1 MKSKINVYLSGLL
14 ALIFVTACAATQELK
29 TSITSKA
36 SSITS
41 TVDPAIV
48 NQVPAD
54 KREGFSKAEFD
65 LNVSNQKVKL
75 AELKSE
81 LAAGRKKYAGY
92 EEDLAVKF
100 QKEAE
105 IDYDLVKIAAIINSG
120 LGKKEDNPKIKAKLQ
135 TKKLEMQADRIKIN
149 ANLEATKKK
158 NDALTEEVARMDEA
172 IKAMK
177 FDGGEVPEKQIS
189 APAAPEKAPTKT
201 DKTEQVQQ
209 EEMK

>member
-1 MKSKINVYLSGLL
+1 M
-14 ALIFVTACAATQELK
+14 QELK
-29 TSITSKA
+29 TSITSKV

-41 TVDPAIV
+41 TVDPAVV
-48 NQVPAD
+48 NQVLAD

-65 LNVSNQKVKL
+65 LNVANQKVKL

-81 LAAGRKKYAGY
+81 LVGGRKKSAGY

-120 LGKKEDNPKIKAKLQ
+120 LGKKEDNAKTKANLQ
-135 TKKLEMQADRIKIN
+135 AKKLEMQANRIKIN
-149 ANLEATKKK
+149 ANLEATIEK
-158 NDALTEEVARMDEA
+158 NNALTEEVARMDGA

-177 FDGGEVPEKQIS
+177 FDGGKVPEK
-189 APAAPEKAPTKT
+189 
-201 DKTEQVQQ
+201 
-209 EEMK
+209 

>member
-1 MKSKINVYLSGLL
+1 MKIKKNVYLSGLL
-14 ALIFVTACAATQELK
+14 ALIFVTGCATTQELK
-29 TSITSKA
+29 TSITSKV

-48 NQVPAD
+48 NQVPVD

-65 LNVSNQKVKL
+65 LNVANQKAKL

-81 LAAGRKKYAGY
+81 IAAGGKKAAGY
-92 EEDLAVKF
+92 EADLAVKF

-120 LGKKEDNPKIKAKLQ
+120 LGKKEDNLKTKANLQ
-135 TKKLEMQADRIKIN
+135 AKKLEMQADRIKIN
-149 ANLEATKKK
+149 ANLEATIEK
-158 NDALTEEVARMDEA
+158 NKAFTEEAAKMEEA

-177 FDGGEVPEKQIS
+177 FDGGKAPES
-189 APAAPEKAPTKT
+189 APAPSEKAPAKT
-201 DKTEQVQQ
+201 DKTEVTS
-209 EEMK
+209 

>member
-1 MKSKINVYLSGLL
+1 MKLKNNVYLSGLL
-14 ALIFVTACAATQELK
+14 ALIFVMGCAATQELK

-65 LNVSNQKVKL
+65 LNVANQKVKL

-81 LAAGRKKYAGY
+81 LAAGRKKYASY
-92 EEDLAVKF
+92 EEDVAVKF

-135 TKKLEMQADRIKIN
+135 AKKLEMQADRIKIN

-172 IKAMK
+172 IKAVK
-177 FDGGEVPEKQIS
+177 FDGGQTPEKQIS
-189 APAAPEKAPTKT
+189 APAAPEKTLAKEKT
-201 DKTEQVQQ
+201 AEMQK
-209 EEMK
+209 EEKK